1 VALGRDVAHD
11 VFISYSPQDKLTADA
26 ACAVLEAE
34 GIRCWIAPRDVTPG
48 SEWSES
54 IIDAIA
60 EVRAFVLVFSG
71 HANESGQIRREVER
85 AVHHGIPI
93 IPLRIE
99 DIAPTKSL
107 EYFIS
112 TPHWLDA
119 FSPPLQQ
126 HLAHLAQVLHTVL
139 AGEAGAPIPR
149 PAPPAP
155 PPPASPLAGIHP
167 LWLTAGV
174 AAVVI
179 VAAILLRGHAP
190 SAATNGVDASNAAPA
205 ANAAPAG
212 YVPPPPPPST
222 AGMSPEWAACVTSP
236 VDQTRIQAC
245 TGIIE
250 AGHDSRQNLAVAYF
264 NRGAAFDHE
273 GEHQLAVDDD
283 NVVLRVSPNDQETLT
298 NRGFAYMQMGDY
310 PPALADFNRAIQL
323 LAKNPIAIND
333 RGRVYMEEG
342 QYDLAIA
349 DFNQAVHFDPTMVN
363 AFTNRCE
370 ARARQNQ
377 QLSQAL
383 ADCNLAL
390 SHMPNDA
397 DGLDARGLVYLR
409 MNQPDPAI
417 ADFNAALKLDPKRA
431 FSLYGRAVAMKAK
444 TGQSDG
450 ADVSA
455 AQMIDAGIAARFARF
470 GLSA

>member
-1 VALGRDVAHD
+1 VAHD
-11 VFISYSPQDKLTADA
+11 VFISYAPQDKLTADA

-48 SEWSES
+48 SGWSES

-99 DIAPTKSL
+99 DIAPAKSL

-126 HLAHLAQVLHTVL
+126 HLTHLAQVLRTVL
-139 AGEAGAPIPR
+139 AGETGAPIPR
-149 PAPPAP
+149 PAPLSPSAP
-155 PPPASPLAGIHP
+155 PPPASPLAAIHP

-174 AAVVI
+174 AAVLI
-179 VAAILLRGHAP
+179 VGAILLRGPKPAP
-190 SAATNGVDASNAAPA
+190 TNAIAAPA

-212 YVPPPPPPST
+212 YVPPPPPAST

-283 NVVLRVSPNDQETLT
+283 SVVLRVSPNDQETLT
-298 NRGFAYMQMGDY
+298 NRGFAYLQMGDY
-310 PPALADFNRAIQL
+310 PQALADLNKAIQL
-323 LAKNPIAIND
+323 LPDNPIAINN
-333 RGRVYMEEG
+333 RGRIYMEEG
-342 QYDLAIA
+342 RYDLAIA
-349 DFNQAVHFDPTMVN
+349 DFNQAIHFDQTMVN

-397 DGLDARGLVYLR
+397 DGLDARGLTYLR
-409 MNQPDPAI
+409 LNQPDQAG
-417 ADFNAALKLDPKRA
+417 ADFEAALKLDPKRA
-431 FSLYGRAVAMKAK
+431 FSLYGRAVAMKAR
-444 TGQSDG
+444 TGQTDS
-450 ADVSA
+450 ADISA
-455 AQMIDAGIAARFARF
+455 AQAIDPGVAAKFASF
-470 GLSA
+470 GMSA